1 MSDDVERWKRLDAAS
16 YDDVAEQF
24 GAFSD
29 RLSSAAAARLLELV
43 AIQPGERILDVGSG
57 AGLLP
62 FHLLR
67 GGIPVGHI
75 VGVDIST
82 GMVETARRK
91 ARDAGVP
98 DSLLRFEQMDAE
110 RLTFDDASFDV
121 VVSAFALTHVPHP
134 EVALREMVRVLHP
147 GGRLAIAVG
156 SRPPLMS
163 ADLVVHGAREVRR
176 RVQQRIGRR
185 LTADLLDRIVVEECG
200 PAPHDLPRG
209 SELSRSLDRAP
220 LLVDLV
226 RQAGLVDVRQSWRNY
241 QNEVPTPDE
250 YWELQRTIRSDSRKR
265 LLDAPPQVVDR
276 VRSRFM
282 AACRRTLERGGV
294 LAFPISAVFVVARK
308 ASSEGSQAIV

>member
-1 MSDDVERWKRLDAAS
+1 MSNDVERWKRLDAAS

-29 RLSSAAAARLLELV
+29 RLSHAAAERLLTLV
-43 AIQPGERILDVGSG
+43 AIQPGERVLDVGTG

-62 FHLLR
+62 FHMLEARL
-67 GGIPVGHI
+67 PVGRI

-91 ARDAGVP
+91 ARVAGIP
-98 DSLLRFEQMDAE
+98 QSLLRFEQMDAE
-110 RLTFDDASFDV
+110 QLAFDDSSFDV
-121 VVSAFALTHVPHP
+121 GVSAFALTHVPHP
-134 EVALREMVRVLHP
+134 EVALREMVRVLRP

-156 SRPPLMS
+156 SRPPIPS
-163 ADLVVHGAREVRR
+163 TDLLVHAARELRR
-176 RVQQRIGRR
+176 RVQQGMGRR
-185 LTADLLDRIVVEECG
+185 LTADLLDRIVVAECG

-209 SELSRSLDRAP
+209 SELSRSQDRAP
-220 LLVDLV
+220 LLARLV

-241 QNEVPTPDE
+241 QNEVADAEE
-250 YWELQRTIRSDSRKR
+250 YWELHRTIRSDARKR
-265 LLDAPPQVVDR
+265 LLDAAPDVVDR

-294 LAFPISAVFVVARK
+294 LAFPISAVFVVAGK
-308 ASSEGSQAIV
+308 PAVGAS